1 VEQEKGR
8 KATHTAAAP
17 SLMKYMSFTS
27 RLKNGMHASVYTV
40 GGGWDG
46 RRTTERT
53 GHTQSKMQ
61 AREGGALS

>member
-1 VEQEKGR
+1 MGQEERR

-40 GGGWDG
+40 GEGGG
-46 RRTTERT
+46 RRATERT
-53 GHTQSKMQ
+53 GHNLVKDV
-61 AREGGALS
+61 REGFS